1 MENRNEL
8 SDIVLEKGDNKTV
21 KVKRILILVAFL
33 ILIFLVALASMKI
46 LNKDQSKDVSKL
58 VLPPE
63 PTTQEAPVPKD
74 EQLFKQV
81 PIIEE
86 NPKKESFEDMI
97 KTLKEKEAQKQ
108 EDSKAQNTPLPPEPT
123 QIETPK
129 AVEPKAK
136 VETPAKKETPKAKA
150 AAPTPSAS
158 ADAGLYI
165 QIGAVT
171 TAPSKKVLEDIKS
184 KGYEYRLYDTVINGK
199 NITKILIGPFAK
211 SSDAETAMS
220 NVRANINK
228 NAFIYRV
235 K

>member
-33 ILIFLVALASMKI
+33 ILVFLVALASMKI
-46 LNKDQSKDVSKL
+46 LNNDQKKDTSKL

-108 EDSKAQNTPLPPEPT
+108 EDTKVKDTPLPPEPAKV
-123 QIETPK
+123 EAPK
-129 AVEPKAK
+129 VVEPKVKADT
-136 VETPAKKETPKAKA
+136 TPKKEVPKAKEV
-150 AAPTPSAS
+150 PTAS
-158 ADAGLYI
+158 ATANTGLYI
-165 QIGAVT
+165 QVGAVT
-171 TAPSKKVLEDIKS
+171 SAPSKKVLEDIKTH
-184 KGYEYRLYDTVINGK
+184 GYEYRLYDTVINGK

-211 SSDAETAMS
+211 PSDAEAAMG
-220 NVRANINK
+220 NIRANINK
-228 NAFIYRV
+228 NAFVYRV